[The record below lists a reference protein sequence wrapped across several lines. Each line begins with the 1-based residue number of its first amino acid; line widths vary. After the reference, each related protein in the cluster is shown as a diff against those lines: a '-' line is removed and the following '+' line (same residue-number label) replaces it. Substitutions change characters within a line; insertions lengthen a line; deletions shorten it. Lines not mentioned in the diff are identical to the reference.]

1 MSKKKFTME
10 LPPIV
15 GVDPSLSRKGTFLTA
30 EEKEALARA
39 VPPGTTGFSK
49 NAGTGLRQDIE
60 SRGTQLVLA
69 DQARMRQEPYRE
81 PDRTLVPYGSA
92 PATYG
97 MISTTLARHRARHA
111 AYEKQLKFY
120 TLLETKYGA
129 VKGNE
134 RSYLEALERYH
145 NDKERKEEEKMRQS
159 AIEKRETER
168 KKREKDER
176 KRRAKE
182 QQEEYIRAQE
192 QEIERQ
198 RQENIRREQMRQ
210 RQQERED
217 SYRRQQYQ
225 QQYQQ
230 QHQYQYQEPNYQEHP
245 RPQSQQGYP
254 RGGPAEEPQLS
265 PRSKLSRRHPSP
277 KTKQDALSILQF
289 DPRGNPSQREIKT
302 AFNKMAMRLHPDKNL
317 DNPDE
322 ASVLFKQV
330 HSAYKLL
337 KPQAGGVSRRI
348 KRKRKAKI
356 NKSRK
361 HKTTK
366 RRVSKRRK

>member
-15 GVDPSLSRKGTFLTA
+15 GIDPSLSRKGTFLTA

-97 MISTTLARHRARHA
+97 LISSTLARHRARHA

-145 NDKERKEEEKMRQS
+145 NDKERKEEEKIRQS

-168 KKREKDER
+168 KKREKEER

-182 QQEEYIRAQE
+182 EQEEYIRAQE
-192 QEIERQ
+192 REIERQ

-230 QHQYQYQEPNYQEHP
+230 RYQYQEPNYQE
-245 RPQSQQGYP
+245 QQQRARSHEGYA

-277 KTKQDALSILQF
+277 KTKQDALAILQF

-330 HSAYKLL
+330 HSAYKIL
-337 KPQAGGVSRRI
+337 KPQAGGVSRRN
-348 KRKRKAKI
+348 KRKSKRKM

-361 HKTTK
+361 YNTTK
-366 RRVSKRRK
+366 RHFSKRRK

>member
-1 MSKKKFTME
+1 MSKKPTMK

-15 GVDPSLSRKGTFLTA
+15 GIDPSLSGRGTFLTA
-30 EEKEALARA
+30 EERAELAGA
-39 VPPGTTGFSK
+39 VPQVTRGFSK
-49 NAGTGLRQDIE
+49 NAGTGLRQDIA

-69 DQARMRQEPYRE
+69 DPEYLKMRHQPYRE
-81 PDRTLVPYGSA
+81 PDCTLVPCGAA

-97 MISTTLARHRARHA
+97 MISTTLARHRASHA

-129 VKGNE
+129 IKGND
-134 RSYLEALERYH
+134 RSYLEALEMYH

-192 QEIERQ
+192 REIERQ

-210 RQQERED
+210 KQQERED

-225 QQYQQ
+225 QQYQH
-230 QHQYQYQEPNYQEHP
+230 QHQYQEQP
-245 RPQSQQGYP
+245 RPQSQQGYA

-265 PRSKLSRRHPSP
+265 PRSRLSRRHPSP
-277 KTKQDALSILQF
+277 KTKQDALSILQL
-289 DPRGNPSQREIKT
+289 DPRGNPTQREIKT
-302 AFNKMAMRLHPDKNL
+302 AFNKMAIRLHPDKNL